1 MYFLNQ
7 PLLERYFT
15 KGVTSLH
22 FIFNC
27 EFLKTTDNYLMKFL
41 YKSFYY
47 FLLFSSFKN
56 VLVYLYQIKWEKNSC
71 RTITNAI

>member
-47 FLLFSSFKN
+47 FFFYFFHRLRMYLFIYIKLSGKKI
-56 VLVYLYQIKWEKNSC
+56 LVEL
-71 RTITNAI
+71 